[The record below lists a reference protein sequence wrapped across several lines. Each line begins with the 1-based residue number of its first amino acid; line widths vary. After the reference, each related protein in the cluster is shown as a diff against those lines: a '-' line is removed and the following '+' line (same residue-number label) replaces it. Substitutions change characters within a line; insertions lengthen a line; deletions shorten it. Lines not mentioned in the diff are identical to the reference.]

1 MPTPEDRMNRREHR
15 MQAIAVFSFVCLI
28 ISLALGIVTAS
39 KTLDSAS
46 DIRQNTQRIY
56 RARDQAL
63 LAQRR
68 VQAVERHSRN
78 RYKRSSGLARRS
90 NRVAR
95 KAVRTTE
102 RVVTVLRRE
111 GYPVP
116 GIAGKRGSR
125 GAAGT
130 TGATGAQGLQG
141 VPGASVTDAQIDAAV
156 ARHCAANICGRPPSQ
171 EQVEAAVRSCA
182 MAGLCRGPQGRPPS
196 REDVTDA
203 VTAYCESRSQCA
215 GPKGDPGVA
224 GVSAGTFTFEFSFAD
239 GQGVLQ
245 TRRCTVDPTIGP
257 EVTQA
262 CNTPPT
268 G

>member
-1 MPTPEDRMNRREHR
+1 MPTPEDRMNRREHP

-46 DIRQNTQRIY
+46 DIRANTARIY

-90 NRVAR
+90 NRVA
-95 KAVRTTE
+95 KQAVRTTE
-102 RVVTVLRRE
+102 RVVTVLRDG

-116 GIAGKRGSR
+116 GAPGRRGKQGTAGAQ
-125 GAAGT
+125 GAAGAR
-130 TGATGAQGLQG
+130 GA
-141 VPGASVTDAQIDAAV
+141 
-156 ARHCAANICGRPPSQ
+156 
-171 EQVEAAVRSCA
+171 
-182 MAGLCRGPQGRPPS
+182 
-196 REDVTDA
+196 
-203 VTAYCESRSQCA
+203 
-215 GPKGDPGVA
+215 A
-224 GVSAGTFTFEFSFAD
+224 GVSAGPFTFEFSFAD

-257 EVTQA
+257 TVTQA
-262 CNTPPT
+262 CDTPPT
-268 G
+268 GENSCPYTHLRSRGQGSTPPRPSKTE